1 MVNVALVDRNSDRF
15 SIHRLVQ
22 DAFRYWCDKDE
33 ACEHFTAA
41 VHIVHQF
48 FPRQVNGRPM
58 HDSWD
63 KCRDLIQHGQVLAER
78 FEELQGRFPGMGAPA
93 ELTELLK
100 SCGWYLFEMADH
112 PTTLKLL
119 DTAIKT
125 CLDEESE
132 IYAHLLNTIGC
143 CSFELSYL
151 ARCRRVWD
159 KALAIR
165 EAWAKRKSP
174 GAEEE
179 WANQLNNYGNLESA
193 EGNYESALTYFS
205 RAREIRLRLGKA
217 AIVPLGVTYMTTGR
231 ALFLMRKYEEAI
243 AEYKRA
249 EAIFLDKFG
258 KDAHFMAQCVSQRP
272 GSRGYYADTSSL
284 QLELRVREP

>member
-1 MVNVALVDRNSDRF
+1 
-15 SIHRLVQ
+15 
-22 DAFRYWCDKDE
+22 
-33 ACEHFTAA
+33 
-41 VHIVHQF
+41 
-48 FPRQVNGRPM
+48 
-58 HDSWD
+58 
-63 KCRDLIQHGQVLAER
+63 
-78 FEELQGRFPGMGAPA
+78 MGAPA

-151 ARCRRVWD
+151 ARCRRAWD
-159 KALAIR
+159 KALALR

-258 KDAHFMAQCVSQRP
+258 KNAHFMAQCVSQRP